1 MGTYILVGSFAYHI
15 FAGLAVL
22 GPHSWTRIFGK
33 KLYDLTFPDQFGP
46 QYDICLKAL
55 GIFALTLSAFCLRG
69 AIVEDLAYRQFTL
82 QTLAALFFGR
92 ALFRIFRKDLFLAA
106 YKIDLKRS
114 LINIIFNLV
123 LASFTLVVSF
133 KIDA

>member
-1 MGTYILVGSFAYHI
+1 MINTLGIIILSGSCVYHI
-15 FAGLAVL
+15 IAGLAVL

-55 GIFALTLSAFCLRG
+55 GIFALTLSAFCFRA
-69 AIVEDLAYRQFTL
+69 AISEDIIYRQFTL
-82 QTLAALFFGR
+82 QVLAALFFGR
-92 ALFRIFRKDLFLAA
+92 AIFRIVRRDLFYKA

-114 LINIIFNLV
+114 LVNIFFNITLAV
-123 LASFTLVVSF
+123 LTLVTSL
-133 KIDA
+133 

>member
-1 MGTYILVGSFAYHI
+1 MGSFAYHI